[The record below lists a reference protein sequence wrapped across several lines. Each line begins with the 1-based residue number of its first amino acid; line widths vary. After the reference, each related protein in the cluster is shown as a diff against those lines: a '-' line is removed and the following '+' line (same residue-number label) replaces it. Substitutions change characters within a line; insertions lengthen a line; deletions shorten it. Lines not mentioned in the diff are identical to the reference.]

1 MIREDGV
8 RGAGV
13 SLVRSQARRDG
24 GMHPTPLRVHKIV
37 AFLKAGFRPMAF
49 PIYRCGAGDGQ
60 SVSLRLIVPC
70 QIHRVSLQGQR

>member
-24 GMHPTPLRVHKIV
+24 GMHPTPLRVHKMVDI
-37 AFLKAGFRPMAF
+37 LKDGISSTAF
-49 PIYRCGAGDGQ
+49 PIYWAA
-60 SVSLRLIVPC
+60 
-70 QIHRVSLQGQR
+70 RVMGKALGGFTRAPVHGIMRV